1 MKSPCLHTFVYI
13 HVYICLL
20 LYYLSIFGFSEIFR
34 SQSKTKGLYDP
45 VYKALKNP
53 LMHI

>member
-1 MKSPCLHTFVYI
+1 MKLPCLHTFVYI
-13 HVYICLL
+13 HVYTCLL
-20 LYYLSIFGFSEIFR
+20 LQCLSIFGFSEIFGN
-34 SQSKTKGLYDP
+34 QSKIKALYDP